1 MIGTRPAHER
11 RGGFRNEP
19 GVRGILIRFDKETDT
34 MTKYIA
40 ILIGMGLM
48 ANSAIAASDG
58 MNEID
63 TNGDGLMTIDEIQA
77 VFPDMNAET
86 FSQIDANGDGAVD
99 DAEMV
104 AAQEQGLIPASTDG

>member
-1 MIGTRPAHER
+1 
-11 RGGFRNEP
+11 
-19 GVRGILIRFDKETDT
+19 

-40 ILIGMGLM
+40 VLIGMGLM
-48 ANSAIAASDG
+48 ANAAIAAG
-58 MNEID
+58 EGVTEID

-77 VFPDMNAET
+77 AYPDMDAET

-104 AAQEQGLIPASTDG
+104 AAQEQGLMPATDG